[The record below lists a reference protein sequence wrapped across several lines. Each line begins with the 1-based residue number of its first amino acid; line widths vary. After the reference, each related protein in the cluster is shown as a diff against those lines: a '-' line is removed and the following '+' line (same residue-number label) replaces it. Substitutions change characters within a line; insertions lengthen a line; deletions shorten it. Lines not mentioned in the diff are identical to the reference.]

1 MNLNLKQN
9 RDSFDIMI
17 ATRLLDLQPTSFIDT
32 DGEQTVQAI
41 LSKGSPVQRIYG
53 VESLR
58 ISKDAID
65 LSRMNTSGIP
75 ILDSHK
81 IDSITAAI
89 GKLQNAWVADGALHG
104 ILKFN
109 KTEGGVRAAGM
120 VKRGELGGISVGYR
134 VTEWEVR
141 NGKGQVVDPDSIA
154 WGGEDST
161 FVGKHWELLEVSLCS
176 VPAESSAHVRHHS
189 DLHDRIYLPGRL
201 ADIRCRMEIRQRIM
215 ERQSELESHSD
226 TRNTDLRTIRLPR
239 SDLVFYG
246 RPEAL

>member
-1 MNLNLKQN
+1 MKQN

-17 ATRLLDLQPTSFIDT
+17 ATRLLDLQPSSFND
-32 DGEQTVQAI
+32 DEQTVQAI

-65 LSRMNTSGIP
+65 LSRMQSSGIP
-75 ILDSHK
+75 VLDSHK
-81 IDSITAAI
+81 IDSIGAAL
-89 GKLQNAWVADGALHG
+89 GKVQHAWVADGALHG

-109 KTEGGVRAAGM
+109 KTEAGIRAAGL
-120 VKRGELGGISVGYR
+120 VQRGELGGISVGYR

-141 NGKGQVVDPDSIA
+141 NGKGQVVNPDSIA

-161 FVGKHWELLEVSLCS
+161 FVGKHWELLEVSLVT
-176 VPAESSAHVRHHS
+176 VPAESAAHVRHQD
-189 DLHDRIYLPGRL
+189 DLHDRIYLPTLPGRL
-201 ADIRCRMEIRQRIM
+201 NDIRVRMEIRQRIM
-215 ERQSELESHSD
+215 ERQSELASHSD
-226 TRNTDLRTIRLPR
+226 TRDADLRTIRLPR

>member
-1 MNLNLKQN
+1 MKQN
-9 RDSFDIMI
+9 RDTFDVMI
-17 ATRLLDLQPTSFIDT
+17 STRLLDLKPTSFNDT

-41 LSKGSPVQRIYG
+41 LSKGSPVERVYG
-53 VESLR
+53 TESLR
-58 ISKDAID
+58 ISKEAID
-65 LSRMNTSGIP
+65 LSRMQSSGIP
-75 ILDSHK
+75 VLDSHK
-81 IDSITAAI
+81 IDSIGAAL
-89 GKLQNAWVADGALHG
+89 GKVQLAWVADGALHG
-104 ILKFN
+104 VLKFN
-109 KTEGGVRAAGM
+109 QTEAGVRAAGM

-189 DLHDRIYLPGRL
+189 DRVYLPTLPARL
-201 ADIRCRMEIRQRIM
+201 NDIRTRMEVRQRIL
-215 ERQSELESHSD
+215 ERQGDLESHSD
-226 TRNTDLRTIRLPR
+226 ADLRTIRLPR

-246 RPEAL
+246 NPEMLK

>member
-1 MNLNLKQN
+1 VNLNLK
-9 RDSFDIMI
+9 RDFDVMI
-17 ATRLLDLQPTSFIDT
+17 ATRLLDLQPNSFNDT

-53 VESLR
+53 IESLR

-161 FVGKHWELLEVSLCS
+161 FVGKHWELLEVSLVT
-176 VPAESSAHVRHHS
+176 VPAESAAHVRHHS
-189 DLHDRIYLPGRL
+189 DLHDRVYLPTLPARL
-201 ADIRCRMEIRQRIM
+201 NDIRTRMEVRQRIL
-215 ERQSELESHSD
+215 ERQGELESHSD
-226 TRNTDLRTIRLPR
+226 ADLRTIRLPR

-246 RPEAL
+246 NPEMLK

>member
-1 MNLNLKQN
+1 VNLKQC
-9 RDSFDIMI
+9 RDTLVMI
-17 ATRLLDLQPTSFIDT
+17 STRLLDLKPISFND
-32 DGEQTVQAI
+32 DEQTVQAI
-41 LSKGSPVQRIYG
+41 LSKGSPVQRLYG

-65 LSRMNTSGIP
+65 LSRMQSSGIP
-75 ILDSHK
+75 VLDSHK
-81 IDSITAAI
+81 IDSIGAAL
-89 GKLQNAWVADGALHG
+89 GKVQHAWVGDGALHG

-109 KTEGGVRAAGM
+109 KTEAGIRAAGL
-120 VKRGELGGISVGYR
+120 VQRGELGGISVGYR

-141 NGKGQVVDPDSIA
+141 NGKGQVVNPDSIA

-161 FVGKHWELLEVSLCS
+161 FVGKHWELLEVSLVT
-176 VPAESSAHVRHHS
+176 VPAESAAHVRHHS
-189 DLHDRIYLPGRL
+189 DLHDRVYLPTLPGRL

-226 TRNTDLRTIRLPR
+226 TRDADLRTIRLPR

-246 RPEAL
+246 NPEMLK

>member
-1 MNLNLKQN
+1 VKQN
-9 RDSFDIMI
+9 RDTFDIMI

-53 VESLR
+53 IESLR

-81 IDSITAAI
+81 VDSIAAAL
-89 GKLQNAWVADGALHG
+89 GKLQNAWVADGASHG

-120 VKRGELGGISVGYR
+120 VKRGELSGISVGYR
-134 VTEWEVR
+134 VLTWEIR
-141 NGKGQVVDPDSIA
+141 DAKGRVVDPDNAA
-154 WGGEDST
+154 WGGEDQT
-161 FVGKHWELLEVSLCS
+161 FVGKNWELLEVSLVT
-176 VPAESSAHVRHHS
+176 VPAEAAARVRHHS
-189 DLHDRIYLPGRL
+189 DLHDRIYLPTLPGRL
-201 ADIRCRMEIRQRIM
+201 NDIRVRMEIRQRVT
-215 ERQSELESHSD
+215 ERQSELASHSD
-226 TRNTDLRTIRLPR
+226 TRDADLRTIRLPR

-246 RPEAL
+246 NPEMLK